1 MPLLYG
7 VDFNTRD
14 SKHSQSVSKS
24 AERSSNNEDG
34 TILLTLDVGD
44 LEEGEVK
51 WLGGVD
57 SIGSLH
63 L

>member
-1 MPLLYG
+1 M
-7 VDFNTRD
+7 
-14 SKHSQSVSKS
+14 Q
-24 AERSSNNEDG
+24 SSNNEGG
-34 TILLTLDVGD
+34 TLLLTLDVGD